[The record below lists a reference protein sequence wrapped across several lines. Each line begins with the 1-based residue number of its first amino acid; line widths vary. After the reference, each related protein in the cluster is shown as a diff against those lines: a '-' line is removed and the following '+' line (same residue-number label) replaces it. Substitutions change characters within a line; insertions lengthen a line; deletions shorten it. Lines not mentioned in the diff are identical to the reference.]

1 MTLTKPM
8 IIFALRYCLMSAS
21 YAPMACT
28 RYLMDHWSE
37 FTPQMQSQIRE
48 EIVQHLT
55 ATTLSADIFMTW
67 NDFLHHVAQ
76 PQEP

>member
-1 MTLTKPM
+1 MPLTEAM
-8 IIFALRYCLMSAS
+8 VIFALRYCLVSAS
-21 YAPMACT
+21 YAPLACT

-48 EIVQHLT
+48 EIEQHL
-55 ATTLSADIFMTW
+55 AAMKLSADIFMTW

-76 PQEP
+76 SIES